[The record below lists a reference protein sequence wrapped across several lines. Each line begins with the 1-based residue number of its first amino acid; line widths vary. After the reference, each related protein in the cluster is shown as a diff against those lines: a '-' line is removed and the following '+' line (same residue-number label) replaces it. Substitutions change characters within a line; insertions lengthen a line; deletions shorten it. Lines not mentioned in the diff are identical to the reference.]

1 MMSSLLSSACRP
13 ADRPSFSIVARMIMR
28 SNIKQRRAAALF
40 ASTLWSL
47 ITSTLNANSR
57 NASSHSAR
65 SVRLNG
71 IGQPHRVAY
80 QTHHSANQLKHSAA
94 VTHRRFA
101 LFLLASLAVPVTA
114 HGEVGATPEFQLT
127 DTCPA
132 SFGLIDD
139 GCVLRSRYREY
150 RSLHDAGVGGL
161 KTGLPPLR
169 EGFTPQQ
176 IDLGRYL
183 FFDPVL
189 SADGSV
195 SCASC
200 HDPAQGFADGRAQA
214 VGINGQILPRSAPSL
229 WNIGFFSTLLWD
241 GSKSSLEEQMQGP
254 LYSPVEMGSNPA
266 QLIEALNGN
275 QTYRALFEQAFDK
288 SPIAVDQIY
297 TAITAFE
304 SSLISLN
311 SRYDLYAHGYHAA
324 LNADE
329 IAGLNVFRSFVA
341 RCGECHTPPLFS
353 NQQMA
358 VLGVADAPGELI
370 DPGAEA
376 ITGDAS
382 QRGAFRVPSLRN
394 IVRTAP
400 YMHRGQKATLEDAAR
415 FYTGGRGHEVPEG
428 ESLMIHWHIWE
439 PRLTDR
445 EITLLATFMG
455 TLTDE
460 AFMPEIP
467 TSVPSGLPVGGVA
480 QSQQAPTEPLVHNK
494 AEIAA
499 TNSALHK
506 NRP

>member
-1 MMSSLLSSACRP
+1 MRTSRFNGYRTRSSEKRRSYSRP
-13 ADRPSFSIVARMIMR
+13 FV
-28 SNIKQRRAAALF
+28 K
-40 ASTLWSL
+40 W
-47 ITSTLNANSR
+47 
-57 NASSHSAR
+57 
-65 SVRLNG
+65 
-71 IGQPHRVAY
+71 
-80 QTHHSANQLKHSAA
+80 
-94 VTHRRFA
+94 
-101 LFLLASLAVPVTA
+101 LLAILLLGSLTIPVVA
-114 HGEVGATPEFQLT
+114 NDGSPATPEFRLT

-132 SFGLIDD
+132 SFALQND
-139 GCVLRSRYREY
+139 GCVLRNRYREY
-150 RSLHDAGVGGL
+150 RSLRDAGVGGL
-161 KTGLPPLR
+161 KTGLPTLR

-200 HDPAQGFADGRAQA
+200 HDPAHGFADGRAQA
-214 VGINGQILPRSAPSL
+214 LGINGQTLPRSAPSL

-241 GSKSSLEEQMQGP
+241 GSQSSLEKQMQGP
-254 LYSPVEMGSNPA
+254 LYSSVEMGNNPA
-266 QLIEALNGN
+266 HLLETLNGN
-275 QTYRALFEQAFDK
+275 HSYRALFEQAFGT
-288 SPIAVDQIY
+288 SSISLDQIY

-324 LNADE
+324 LNEEE

-341 RCGECHTPPLFS
+341 RCAECHTPPLFS
-353 NQQMA
+353 NQQLA

-370 DPGAEA
+370 DLGAEA

-394 IVRTAP
+394 IARTAP

-445 EITLLATFMG
+445 EIQLLAVFMN

-467 TSVPSGLPVGGVA
+467 IAVPSGLPIVSTD
-480 QSQQAPTEPLVHNK
+480 QTPQAPAEALVHNS
-494 AEIAA
+494 AETTAFNN
-499 TNSALHK
+499 NSH
-506 NRP
+506 NNGP

>member
-1 MMSSLLSSACRP
+1 MMLSPLSPRCRR
-13 ADRPSFSIVARMIMR
+13 AERPSFSIVARMMR
-28 SNIKQRRAAALF
+28 APIKQA
-40 ASTLWSL
+40 
-47 ITSTLNANSR
+47 
-57 NASSHSAR
+57 
-65 SVRLNG
+65 
-71 IGQPHRVAY
+71 
-80 QTHHSANQLKHSAA
+80 KAA
-94 VTHRRFA
+94 VYR
-101 LFLLASLAVPVTA
+101 LLALLLVTSLLVPVA
-114 HGEVGATPEFQLT
+114 AKGESPASLEFRLT

-132 SFGLIDD
+132 SFELQDG
-139 GCVLRSRYREY
+139 GCVLRNRYKAY
-150 RSLHDAGVGGL
+150 RSLRDAGVGGL
-161 KTGLPPLR
+161 KTGLPLLR

-200 HDPAQGFADGRAQA
+200 HDPAKGFADGRAQA
-214 VGINGQILPRSAPSL
+214 VGISGQTLPRSAPSL

-254 LYSPVEMGSNPA
+254 LYSPVEMGNNPA
-266 QLIEALNGN
+266 QLLEVLNGN
-275 QTYRALFEQAFDK
+275 PTYRALFEQALGS
-288 SPIAVDQIY
+288 SPIALDQIY

-324 LNADE
+324 LNEEE

-341 RCGECHTPPLFS
+341 RCAECHTPPLFS
-353 NQQMA
+353 NQQLA

-370 DPGAEA
+370 DLGAEA

-394 IVRTAP
+394 ITRTAP

-439 PRLTDR
+439 PQLTDR
-445 EITLLATFMG
+445 EIQLLATFMG
-455 TLTDE
+455 ALTDE

-467 TSVPSGLPVGGVA
+467 TAVPSGLPVTRARKFASGNDVGFGA
-480 QSQQAPTEPLVHNK
+480 Q
-494 AEIAA
+494 
-499 TNSALHK
+499 
-506 NRP
+506 

>member
-1 MMSSLLSSACRP
+1 
-13 ADRPSFSIVARMIMR
+13 MIMR
-28 SNIKQRRAAALF
+28 ADIKQPRVG
-40 ASTLWSL
+40 STKFS
-47 ITSTLNANSR
+47 
-57 NASSHSAR
+57 
-65 SVRLNG
+65 G
-71 IGQPHRVAY
+71 IYQPHRLGDLAY
-80 QTHHSANQLKHSAA
+80 TGVGLSKSITHTLIRLS
-94 VTHRRFA
+94 
-101 LFLLASLAVPVTA
+101 LLVSLAMPTTA
-114 HGEVGATPEFQLT
+114 HGEVTTARQFHLT

-132 SFGLIDD
+132 SFELQGG
-139 GCVLRSRYREY
+139 GCVLRNRYKEY
-150 RSLHDAGVGGL
+150 RSLRDAGVGGL

-214 VGINGQILPRSAPSL
+214 VGIDGQTLERSAPSL

-254 LYSPVEMGSNPA
+254 LYSQVEMGNNPA
-266 QLIEALNGN
+266 QLLQALNGN
-275 QTYRALFEQAFDK
+275 VTYRALFEQAFGAA
-288 SPIAVDQIY
+288 PIALDNVY
-297 TAITAFE
+297 SAITAFE
-304 SSLISLN
+304 SSLVSLN

-324 LNADE
+324 LNKEE

-341 RCGECHTPPLFS
+341 RCAECHTPPLFS
-353 NQQMA
+353 NQQLA
-358 VLGVADAPGELI
+358 VLGVADVPGEII
-370 DPGAEA
+370 DAGAEA

-394 IVRTAP
+394 ITRTAP

-439 PRLTDR
+439 PQLTAR
-445 EITLLATFMG
+445 EIQLLAIFMG
-455 TLTDE
+455 ALTDE

-467 TSVPSGLPVGGVA
+467 TAVPSGLPVTQDRKFASGNDVGFGA
-480 QSQQAPTEPLVHNK
+480 Q
-494 AEIAA
+494 
-499 TNSALHK
+499 
-506 NRP
+506 

>member
-1 MMSSLLSSACRP
+1 MRTDMKLRKAETYRLLK
-13 ADRPSFSIVARMIMR
+13 I
-28 SNIKQRRAAALF
+28 L
-40 ASTLWSL
+40 
-47 ITSTLNANSR
+47 
-57 NASSHSAR
+57 
-65 SVRLNG
+65 
-71 IGQPHRVAY
+71 
-80 QTHHSANQLKHSAA
+80 
-94 VTHRRFA
+94 
-101 LFLLASLAVPVTA
+101 LLASLIVPAAVK
-114 HGEVGATPEFQLT
+114 GESLARSGFRLA

-132 SFGLIDD
+132 SFELQDG
-139 GCVLRSRYREY
+139 GCVLRSRYRGY
-150 RSLHDAGVGGL
+150 RSLRDAGVGGL

-169 EGFTPQQ
+169 EGFSPQQ

-183 FFDPVL
+183 FFDPML
-189 SADGSV
+189 SADGSI

-214 VGINGQILPRSAPSL
+214 VGINGQTLPRSAPSL

-254 LYSPVEMGSNPA
+254 LYSPVEMGNNPA
-266 QLIEALNGN
+266 QLLEALNGN
-275 QTYRALFEQAFDK
+275 HNYRALFEQAFGS
-288 SPIAVDQIY
+288 SPVALDQIY
-297 TAITAFE
+297 IAITAFE

-329 IAGLNVFRSFVA
+329 TAGLNVFRSFVA
-341 RCGECHTPPLFS
+341 RCAECHTPPLFS
-353 NQQMA
+353 NQQLA
-358 VLGVADAPGELI
+358 VLGVADAPGELV

-455 TLTDE
+455 ALTDE
-460 AFMPEIP
+460 AFMPQIP
-467 TSVPSGLPVGGVA
+467 TTVPSGLPVVGVA
-480 QSQQAPTEPLVHNK
+480 QAQQAPTEPLVHNK
-494 AEIAA
+494 TEIAA
-499 TNSALHK
+499 ANNALHK

>member
-1 MMSSLLSSACRP
+1 MMRAPIKQATAAVYRLRALLLVASLLIP
-13 ADRPSFSIVARMIMR
+13 
-28 SNIKQRRAAALF
+28 
-40 ASTLWSL
+40 
-47 ITSTLNANSR
+47 
-57 NASSHSAR
+57 
-65 SVRLNG
+65 
-71 IGQPHRVAY
+71 
-80 QTHHSANQLKHSAA
+80 AA
-94 VTHRRFA
+94 VKGESP
-101 LFLLASLAVPVTA
+101 ASVD
-114 HGEVGATPEFQLT
+114 FQLT

-132 SFGLIDD
+132 SFELEDG
-139 GCVLRSRYREY
+139 GCVLRSRYKTY
-150 RSLHDAGVGGL
+150 RSLRDAGVGGL

-214 VGINGQILPRSAPSL
+214 VGINGQTLPRSAPSL

-254 LYSPVEMGSNPA
+254 LYSPVEMGNNPA
-266 QLIEALNGN
+266 ELLAALNRN
-275 QTYRALFEQAFDK
+275 PTYRAMFEQAFGT
-288 SPIAVDQIY
+288 SPVALDHVY

-324 LNADE
+324 LNEEE

-341 RCGECHTPPLFS
+341 RCAECHTPPLFS
-353 NQQMA
+353 NQQLA
-358 VLGVADAPGELI
+358 VLGVADAPGEII

-394 IVRTAP
+394 ITRTAP
-400 YMHRGQKATLEDAAR
+400 YMHRGQKATLEEAAR

-445 EITLLATFMG
+445 EIQLLATFMG
-455 TLTDE
+455 ALTDE

-467 TSVPSGLPVGGVA
+467 AEVPSGLPVTQSRKFASGNEVGFGA
-480 QSQQAPTEPLVHNK
+480 Q
-494 AEIAA
+494 
-499 TNSALHK
+499 
-506 NRP
+506 

>member
-1 MMSSLLSSACRP
+1 MMLSPLSPRCRR
-13 ADRPSFSIVARMIMR
+13 AERPSFSIVARMMR
-28 SNIKQRRAAALF
+28 APIKQA
-40 ASTLWSL
+40 
-47 ITSTLNANSR
+47 
-57 NASSHSAR
+57 
-65 SVRLNG
+65 
-71 IGQPHRVAY
+71 
-80 QTHHSANQLKHSAA
+80 KAA
-94 VTHRRFA
+94 VYR
-101 LFLLASLAVPVTA
+101 LLALLLVTSLLVPVA
-114 HGEVGATPEFQLT
+114 AKGESPASLEFRLT

-132 SFGLIDD
+132 SFELQDG
-139 GCVLRSRYREY
+139 GCVLRNRYKAY
-150 RSLHDAGVGGL
+150 RSLRDAGVGGL
-161 KTGLPPLR
+161 KTGLPLLR

-200 HDPAQGFADGRAQA
+200 HDPAKGFADGRAQA
-214 VGINGQILPRSAPSL
+214 VGISGQTLPRSAPSL

-254 LYSPVEMGSNPA
+254 LYSPVEMGNNPA
-266 QLIEALNGN
+266 QLLEVLNGN
-275 QTYRALFEQAFDK
+275 PTYRALFEQALGS
-288 SPIAVDQIY
+288 SPIALDQIY

-324 LNADE
+324 LNEEE

-341 RCGECHTPPLFS
+341 RCAECHTPPLFS
-353 NQQMA
+353 NQQLA

-370 DPGAEA
+370 DLGAEV

-394 IVRTAP
+394 ITRTAP

-439 PRLTDR
+439 PQLTDR
-445 EITLLATFMG
+445 EIQLLATFMG
-455 TLTDE
+455 ALTDE

-467 TSVPSGLPVGGVA
+467 TAVPSGLPVIQARKFASGNDVGFGA
-480 QSQQAPTEPLVHNK
+480 Q
-494 AEIAA
+494 
-499 TNSALHK
+499 
-506 NRP
+506 

>member
-1 MMSSLLSSACRP
+1 MMSSLLSPHCHH
-13 ADRPSFSIVARMIMR
+13 ADRPRFSIVARMMMR
-28 SNIKQRRAAALF
+28 ADIKLPKAAIH
-40 ASTLWSL
+40 SL
-47 ITSTLNANSR
+47 L
-57 NASSHSAR
+57 
-65 SVRLNG
+65 
-71 IGQPHRVAY
+71 
-80 QTHHSANQLKHSAA
+80 
-94 VTHRRFA
+94 A
-101 LFLLASLAVPVTA
+101 LFLLASLAGPAPAIGEMTA
-114 HGEVGATPEFQLT
+114 TSGFRLT

-132 SFGLIDD
+132 SFELIDD
-139 GCVLRSRYREY
+139 GCFLRNRYREY
-150 RSLHDAGVGGL
+150 RSLRDAGVGGL

-169 EGFTPQQ
+169 EGFSPRQ

-189 SADGSV
+189 SADGST

-214 VGINGQILPRSAPSL
+214 VGINGQTLPRSAPSL

-241 GSKSSLEEQMQGP
+241 GSKTSLEEQMQGP
-254 LYSPVEMGSNPA
+254 LYSPVEMGNNPA
-266 QLIEALNGN
+266 QLLKALNGN
-275 QTYRALFEQAFDK
+275 QTYRALFEQAFGE
-288 SPIAVDQIY
+288 SPISLDQIY

-329 IAGLNVFRSFVA
+329 IEGLNVFRSFVA
-341 RCGECHTPPLFS
+341 RCAECHTPPLFS
-353 NQQMA
+353 NQQLA

-370 DPGAEA
+370 DLGAEA

-455 TLTDE
+455 ALTDE

-467 TSVPSGLPVGGVA
+467 TAVPSGLPIVGVA
-480 QSQQAPTEPLVHNK
+480 QTQQAPTEPLVHNK
-494 AEIAA
+494 TEIAA
-499 TNSALHK
+499 THNALHK

>member
-1 MMSSLLSSACRP
+1 MMSSLLSTRCRP
-13 ADRPSFSIVARMIMR
+13 AERPSFSIVVRMMMR
-28 SNIKQRRAAALF
+28 ADIKLHKAA
-40 ASTLWSL
+40 
-47 ITSTLNANSR
+47 
-57 NASSHSAR
+57 
-65 SVRLNG
+65 
-71 IGQPHRVAY
+71 
-80 QTHHSANQLKHSAA
+80 
-94 VTHRRFA
+94 THRLLA
-101 LFLLASLAVPVTA
+101 LFLLASLVGPVPA
-114 HGEVGATPEFQLT
+114 SGEIAATSGLRLT

-132 SFGLIDD
+132 SFEIQNGS
-139 GCVLRSRYREY
+139 CFLRSRYKEY
-150 RSLHDAGVGGL
+150 RSLRDAGVGGL

-214 VGINGQILPRSAPSL
+214 VGIKGQTLPRSAPSL

-241 GSKSSLEEQMQGP
+241 GSKTSLEEQMQGP
-254 LYSPVEMGSNPA
+254 LYSPVEMGNNPA
-266 QLIEALNGN
+266 QLLETLKGN
-275 QTYRALFEQAFDK
+275 LTYRALFEQAFGTT
-288 SPIAVDQIY
+288 SIALDQIY

-341 RCGECHTPPLFS
+341 RCAECHTPPLFS
-353 NQQMA
+353 NQQLA

-394 IVRTAP
+394 ITRTAP

-455 TLTDE
+455 ALTDE

-467 TSVPSGLPVGGVA
+467 TTVPSGLPIVGVA
-480 QSQQAPTEPLVHNK
+480 QAQQAPAEPLVHNK
-494 AEIAA
+494 TELAA
-499 TNSALHK
+499 TNNASHE